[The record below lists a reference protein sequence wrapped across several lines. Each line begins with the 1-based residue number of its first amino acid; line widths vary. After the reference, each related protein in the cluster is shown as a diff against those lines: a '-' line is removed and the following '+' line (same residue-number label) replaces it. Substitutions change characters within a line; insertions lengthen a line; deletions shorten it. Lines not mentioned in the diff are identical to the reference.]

1 MVTEPRPVRLL
12 VCGNPHRGDDGA
24 SLMAVAGLL
33 VRLPPRLLASLD
45 VRHCE
50 QLDIDDLVDLPAST
64 ACVVVDTVLGI
75 DSGRI
80 VTMPLAEL
88 QEADA
93 AAAPVARSTHVLP
106 LGQVVAI
113 AGILRDAPIEGR
125 FVGIGGGSFEFGH
138 PIDRRIVAGLAAY
151 RTAITEALMTAAAEP
166 ILEAVH

>member
-1 MVTEPRPVRLL
+1 MVMEPRPVRLL

-33 VRLPPRLLASLD
+33 ARLPPRLLALLD

-50 QLDIDDLVDLPAST
+50 QLDIEDLVDVPGST
-64 ACVVVDTVLGI
+64 VCVVVDTVLGI
-75 DSGRI
+75 DPGEI
-80 VTMPLAEL
+80 VAMPLAEL
-88 QEADA
+88 PDADA

-138 PIDRRIVAGLAAY
+138 PMDRRIIAGLAAY
-151 RTAITEALMTAAAEP
+151 RTAIMAAVMMAAAEP
-166 ILEAVH
+166 IPEAVG